1 MIRRP
6 PRSTRTDTLFP
17 YTTLFRSPF
26 DEGAVLHRGIVD
38 RHRLVEPV
46 LRQHETADMLRQM
59 ARKFDQFT
67 DQPTQPRDRGIGEV
81 QAVLGEA
88 TFLDRS
94 LVTAPGGD
102 CETRRRHL
110 GNADPISDLTAGAFR
125 AVMDAEGGD
134 APRGAAE

>member
-88 TFLDRS
+88 PFLDRS
-94 LVTAPGGD
+94 LVAAPAGA
-102 CETRRRHL
+102 CEPRRHI
-110 GNADPISDLTAGAFR
+110 PIER
-125 AVMDAEGGD
+125 AWCRERVGQY
-134 APRGAAE
+134 

>member
-88 TFLDRS
+88 PLPDRS
-94 LVTAPGGD
+94 LVTAPGGAR
-102 CETRRRHL
+102 ETRRHIL
-110 GNADPISDLTAGAFR
+110 GKAEPLAAPP
-125 AVMDAEGGD
+125 DATFQTV
-134 APRGAAE
+134 